1 MEERV
6 ATLTAKM
13 IERLRPFVEAKDPG
27 GKDDQETKAFEQ
39 KMMREA
45 EDLKL
50 ESFGVEVR
58 FRAPSWRKNPS
69 NHWLR
74 SSSFI
79 PLAPS
84 T

>member
-1 MEERV
+1 MREQENERRKVMEERV
-6 ATLTAKM
+6 AALTTKM

-50 ESFGVEVR
+50 ESFGVEVSVC
-58 FRAPSWRKNPS
+58 ASSCGGSAS
-69 NHWLR
+69 NH
-74 SSSFI
+74 
-79 PLAPS
+79 
-84 T
+84 